1 MIKNV
6 VFDLGRVLVDFDPEG
21 YLHSFGYDEDTVQRL
36 LKVVF
41 GPRWRFCDRG
51 DYAAV
56 TDLGEELA
64 REFPADADLIRQVL
78 RPDWVKI
85 HTLKEDSTV
94 YLHELKARG
103 YRVYMLSNLA
113 KESYDYIHRYDFF
126 NELDGGVFSYQE
138 RVCKPEEKI
147 YRTLLER
154 YALQPEE
161 TLFFDDSAENIEA
174 AQRLGIHGIVFTE
187 LSVVRPQAERLL
199 LLP

>member
-41 GPRWRFCDRG
+41 GPRWRFYDRG

-56 TDLGEELA
+56 TDLSEELA

>member
-1 MIKNV
+1 M
-6 VFDLGRVLVDFDPEG
+6 
-21 YLHSFGYDEDTVQRL
+21 
-36 LKVVF
+36 
-41 GPRWRFCDRG
+41 
-51 DYAAV
+51 
-56 TDLGEELA
+56 
-64 REFPADADLIRQVL
+64 L